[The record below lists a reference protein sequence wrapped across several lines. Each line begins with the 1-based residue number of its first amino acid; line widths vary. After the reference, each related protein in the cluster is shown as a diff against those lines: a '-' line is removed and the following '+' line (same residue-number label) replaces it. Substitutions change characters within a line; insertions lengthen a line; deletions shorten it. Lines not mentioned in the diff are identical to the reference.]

1 MGSWS
6 PLPTSSEPAPTI
18 TNVRPV
24 CLHAS
29 ATFVDIGTVVEGNS
43 VVEGF
48 DVRTVVNGKS
58 VVEGVGPLRKY
69 NRYEFCECVVFF
81 ELVTYS

>member
-6 PLPTSSEPAPTI
+6 PLTAFSEPMATI

-29 ATFVDIGTVVEGNS
+29 TTFVDMGTVVEGNS

-48 DVRTVVNGKS
+48 DVRTVVDGKS
-58 VVEGVGPLRKY
+58 VVEGGGPLRKY
-69 NRYEFCECVVFF
+69 NLYEFCECVV
-81 ELVTYS
+81 

>member
-1 MGSWS
+1 MGSLS
-6 PLPTSSEPAPTI
+6 PLPTFSEPAASI

-29 ATFVDIGTVVEGNS
+29 TTFVDIGTVVEGNS

-48 DVRTVVNGKS
+48 DIRTVVDGKS

-69 NRYEFCECVVFF
+69 NLYEFCECVV
-81 ELVTYS
+81 